1 MRVNEIFY
9 SLQGEGYHTGIPA
22 SFIRFSGCN
31 LKCPFCDTD
40 FKSWKEMSEED
51 IVDAVKD
58 NPSSLVVVTGGEP
71 ALQITSSLVDKLHNS
86 GKYVAVET
94 NGTKVLPD
102 NVDWITMS
110 PKIPF
115 LRGCAALAYNHANE
129 IKVVFDGVHDIDD
142 YGIHAEFYYLQPC
155 DTGLEDKNR
164 EIINECVK
172 FIKKNPKWR
181 LSLQTQ
187 KILNV
192 Q

>member
-9 SLQGEGYHTGIPA
+9 SLQGEGYHTGTPA
-22 SFIRFSGCN
+22 TFVRFSGCN

-40 FKSWKEMSEED
+40 FKSSDDMTED
-51 IVDAVKD
+51 DINDAVKD
-58 NPSSLVVVTGGEP
+58 NPSELVVITGGEP
-71 ALQITSSLVDKLHNS
+71 ALQLTSSLVDKLHRS

-94 NGTKVLPD
+94 NGTKKLPD

-115 LRGCAALAYNHANE
+115 LSDDASLAYKHANE
-129 IKVVFDGVHDIDD
+129 VKVVFDGVHEVDD
-142 YGIHAEFYYLQPC
+142 YGICADWYFLQPC
-155 DTGLEDKNR
+155 DTGCEDKNR
-164 EIINECVK
+164 DIISKCVE

-181 LSLQTQ
+181 MSLQTQ

-192 Q
+192 R